1 MTTIEGLR
9 DRLTVTVPEAGE
21 YLGLGRGA
29 AYAAARRGE
38 LPTLRLG
45 QRLVVPVPKL
55 LELVGFDPDQPHD
68 PPKPAA

>member
-1 MTTIEGLR
+1 MTTIEGQQH
-9 DRLTVTVPEAGE
+9 RLTVTVPDAGK

-55 LELVGFDPDQPHD
+55 LELVGFDSDQAHD
-68 PPKPAA
+68 PPQPAA